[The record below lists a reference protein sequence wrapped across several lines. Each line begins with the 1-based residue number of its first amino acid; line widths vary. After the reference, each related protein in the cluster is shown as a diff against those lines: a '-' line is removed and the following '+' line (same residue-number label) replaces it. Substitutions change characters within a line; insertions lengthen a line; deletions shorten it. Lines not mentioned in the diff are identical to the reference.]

1 MKKKKKEFVAPSTL
15 LQAFNVS
22 GKVREMLRG
31 ERKRENGFF
40 FANVLGQDWLA

>member
-1 MKKKKKEFVAPSTL
+1 MKKKKREIVAPSML

-22 GKVREMLRG
+22 GKMREMGRG

-40 FANVLGQDWLA
+40 FFFG